1 MQLTETPC
9 AQLQNR
15 PPPLTIICLIE
26 MLVSRLAMYYVRAHV
41 NDALTASPNLTV
53 FLSNVKIIQCWLEL
67 SNSNSNS
74 PPFQPSLK
82 ASTTT
87 IHPDTLGA

>member
-1 MQLTETPC
+1 MLNFKI
-9 AQLQNR
+9 A
-15 PPPLTIICLIE
+15 PPLTIICLIE

-41 NDALTASPNLTV
+41 NDALTSGPDLTA
-53 FLSNVKIIQCWLEL
+53 FLSNVQIIQCWLEL

-87 IHPDTLGA
+87 TRHTWRIKSLLNSI